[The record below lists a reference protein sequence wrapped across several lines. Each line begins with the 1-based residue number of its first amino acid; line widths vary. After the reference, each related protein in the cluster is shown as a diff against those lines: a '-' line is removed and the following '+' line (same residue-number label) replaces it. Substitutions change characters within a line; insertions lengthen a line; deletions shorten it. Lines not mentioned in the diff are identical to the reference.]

1 MNLILVWSNYFKEKK
16 NKISFLLTLL
26 FLIIISF
33 YFKIFLTYVESWEHY
48 LGVFNDPFFI
58 IQPIDFSLYIF
69 ILTYGSLFFFFIINL
84 LNPEKIL
91 KLFHLVS
98 ILLILRT
105 ITLFLFRLDADP
117 NMITLVDPI
126 LNTIFYQFNE
136 NTGMYNQHDLF
147 FSGHIANLFI
157 ISLLYDNKKI
167 KHFFFIITFVV
178 GVLLVIQRAHY
189 SIDVIFAPLFSLLAL
204 YIYNKLKNKI

>member
-69 ILTYGSLFFFFIINL
+69 ILTYGSLFF
-84 LNPEKIL
+84 
-91 KLFHLVS
+91 
-98 ILLILRT
+98 
-105 ITLFLFRLDADP
+105 
-117 NMITLVDPI
+117 
-126 LNTIFYQFNE
+126 
-136 NTGMYNQHDLF
+136 
-147 FSGHIANLFI
+147 
-157 ISLLYDNKKI
+157 SLL
-167 KHFFFIITFVV
+167 
-178 GVLLVIQRAHY
+178 
-189 SIDVIFAPLFSLLAL
+189 
-204 YIYNKLKNKI
+204 

>member
-69 ILTYGSLFFFFIINL
+69 ILTYGSLFFFIINL
-84 LNPEKIL
+84 LNPEKNIEVISFSKYSIDL
-91 KLFHLVS
+91 KDYNF
-98 ILLILRT
+98 I
-105 ITLFLFRLDADP
+105 LFRLDADP

-204 YIYNKLKNKI
+204 YIYNKLKNII